1 MPTYDY
7 ICNSCNEKISV
18 SQNMNDKPLEK
29 CECGGKLSRLISG
42 GSGMIFKGSG
52 FYLTDYTNYGKSE
65 NGKEEKVDKKNK
77 KSKNSDKMK
86 DSKGKK
92 NE

>member
-1 MPTYDY
+1 MEAITGK
-7 ICNSCNEKISV
+7 EV
-18 SQNMNDKPLEK
+18 LEYYNNL
-29 CECGGKLSRLISG
+29 E
-42 GSGMIFKGSG
+42 MIIG
-52 FYLTDYTNYGKSE
+52 NIKSE
-65 NGKEEKVDKKNK
+65 LSCSEIDMIERIKSLVAEN

>member
-1 MPTYDY
+1 MFITHIYSNRCY
-7 ICNSCNEKISV
+7 SKGQVRINRNTI
-18 SQNMNDKPLEK
+18 
-29 CECGGKLSRLISG
+29 KLTRRIG
-42 GSGMIFKGSG
+42 RN
-52 FYLTDYTNYGKSE
+52 NYGKSE